1 MNSSKAI
8 GLGEP
13 EVVGKKS
20 LFQPPQKIQVQKKA
34 PVQKHPVTP
43 LRRVRMTLEM
53 TFRDLAIVQE
63 AQSEYRLKTGCPLPK
78 WKIIGDALELY
89 EKMRKGEGSEKR

>member
-1 MNSSKAI
+1 
-8 GLGEP
+8 
-13 EVVGKKS
+13 
-20 LFQPPQKIQVQKKA
+20 
-34 PVQKHPVTP
+34 
-43 LRRVRMTLEM
+43 MTLEM